1 MAERTTAAEGTEVLS
16 TRDLVG
22 WNVMDAQAKKVG
34 TVKDLLVDRRGKV
47 RFLDVDFGMFRKH
60 VLLPIEVVDW
70 GADAL
75 VLARWTQED
84 VRMLPPYD
92 PAKPLTPTALA
103 EMQRAFPAFYG
114 DRDAAPARL
123 GDMVA
128 VPLPEARDF
137 RLPKEAPDPRKWN
150 VFGADGERV
159 GVVHELL
166 VDPSAMKVRYLDVD
180 VADDLFLL
188 SDDRH
193 VLVPLDRIELRE
205 RGNDAWVQGLS
216 AREVAALPAYTGGGV
231 DPRLAESLSA
241 AFRGPSSARDRHAA
255 EPEET
260 YAPE

>member
-1 MAERTTAAEGTEVLS
+1 MADRPTVLEGAEVLR
-16 TRDLVG
+16 TRDVIG
-22 WNVMDAQAKKVG
+22 WNVMDAQGKKVG
-34 TVKDLLVDRRGKV
+34 TVGDLLVDRRGKV
-47 RFLDVDFGMFRKH
+47 HYLDVDFGVFRKH

-84 VRMLPPYD
+84 VRTLPPYD
-92 PAKPLTPTALA
+92 AAQPLTPTVLA
-103 EMQRAFPAFYG
+103 EMRRAFPAFYG
-114 DRDAAPARL
+114 DQEIQPARP
-123 GDMVA
+123 GDIVA
-128 VPLPEARDF
+128 VPLPEAKDF

-159 GVVHELL
+159 GIVHELL
-166 VDPSAMKVRYLDVD
+166 VDPAALKVRYVDVD
-180 VADDLFLL
+180 IADDLFLL

-216 AREVAALPAYTGGGV
+216 AREVAALPAYAGGGV
-231 DPRLAESLSA
+231 DPRLAESVSA
-241 AFRGPSSARDRHAA
+241 AFSGPAAAHDRRTA